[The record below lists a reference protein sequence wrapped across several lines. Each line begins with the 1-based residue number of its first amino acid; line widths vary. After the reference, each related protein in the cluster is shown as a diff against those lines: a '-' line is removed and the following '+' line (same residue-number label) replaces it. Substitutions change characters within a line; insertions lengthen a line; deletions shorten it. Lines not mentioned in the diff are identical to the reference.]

1 MGEAKVW
8 DRHSVKAEVHRLGG
22 SLTEISRQNGLY
34 DAACR
39 QGLAGGSFA
48 GAKAIAKFLGLPVKT
63 LFPGLYSAQLAR
75 EERIANASAS
85 ASQKRGRAADSARAS

>member
-1 MGEAKVW
+1 MAEEKVW

-22 SLTEISRQNGLY
+22 SLTEISRQAGLY

-39 QGLAGGSFA
+39 QGLAGGSYA
-48 GAKAIAKFLGLPVKT
+48 GAKAIAKFIGKPVRT

-75 EERIANASAS
+75 EERIANASGP
-85 ASQKRGRAADSARAS
+85 ASQKRDRRADVARA